1 MLVSVMHI
9 LKLMSNDKNSN
20 FRDFRNELLARLDV
34 VEVINSRV
42 PLKKAGKDFKA
53 CCPFHNEKTPSFTV
67 SRPKQFYHC
76 FGCGVSG
83 TAITFLMEFEH
94 LSFPEAVE
102 ELAGEAGL
110 EVPDTGPARSGDN
123 PTLPLLEI
131 LGETSRYYKDQLR
144 SHSDASTTIAYLKQR
159 GLTGEIAAQF
169 DLGYAPT
176 GWDNLSS
183 TAGNEEKLDLMVKAG
198 LISKRESGG
207 HYDRFRARVI
217 FPIHD
222 SKGRVI
228 AFGGRLLDEG
238 EPKYLNSPETPVFH
252 KGSELY
258 NLHRAR
264 SAIAQQQMSIV
275 VEGYMDVLALAQ
287 HGIDHCVATLGT
299 ATTATHLQRLFR
311 LAPSIVFCFDG
322 DRAGRDAARRALE
335 IALPLL
341 ESGRQVSFLF
351 LPDGED
357 PDSVVRDQGADRF
370 RVLIES
376 ATPLPDLL
384 FDTLLNQTDLT
395 RMDGKARLAT
405 LARPLVSRVPEG
417 PLREL
422 MQQRLSDLT
431 GVAPTG
437 PGGPPATPPTVPY
450 KRASARSKRL
460 SPMATAISVLVQHP
474 QLAAGL
480 DLPAAVVDTH
490 NDPGV
495 QLLAKVHG
503 LARENPQLTT
513 GSLIERFRGDEQQPT
528 LEKLASRNHLVD
540 DDGLEIFLAETFA
553 TLASQS
559 IDDAIAELL
568 RLASERELSE
578 IEKQQLGELYQQR
591 ESVRSDSTEA

>member
-1 MLVSVMHI
+1 MRGRI
-9 LKLMSNDKNSN
+9 PREFID
-20 FRDFRNELLARLDV
+20 ELLARLDV
-34 VEVINSRV
+34 VEVINRRV

-131 LGETSRYYKDQLR
+131 LGEASRYYKDQLR
-144 SHSDASTTIAYLKQR
+144 SHRDASTTIAYLKQR

-183 TAGNEEKLDLMVKAG
+183 TADNEEKLDLMVKAG

-222 SKGRVI
+222 NKGRVI

-264 SAIAQQQMSIV
+264 SAIAQQQLSIV

-299 ATTATHLQRLFR
+299 ATTTTHLQRLFR

-322 DRAGRDAARRALE
+322 DRAGRDAAGRALE

-357 PDSVVRDQGADRF
+357 PDSVIRDQGADTF
-370 RVLIES
+370 RTLIES

-431 GVAPTG
+431 GVAPNSL
-437 PGGPPATPPTVPY
+437 GGLATTPSTVPH

-460 SPMATAISVLVQHP
+460 SPLATAISVLVQRP

-480 DLPAAVVDTH
+480 DLPTAVVDTQD
-490 NDPGV
+490 DPGV
-495 QLLAKVHG
+495 QLLTKVHG

-513 GSLIERFRGDEQQPT
+513 ASLIERFRGDEQQPT

-540 DDGLEIFLAETFA
+540 DDGLEIFLAEILA

-559 IDDAIAELL
+559 IDDTIAELL
-568 RLASERELSE
+568 RLASDRELSG

-591 ESVRSDSTEA
+591 ESVRSDATED

>member
-1 MLVSVMHI
+1 MRGRI
-9 LKLMSNDKNSN
+9 PREFID
-20 FRDFRNELLARLDV
+20 ELLARLDV
-34 VEVINSRV
+34 VEVINRRV

-131 LGETSRYYKDQLR
+131 LGEASRYYKDQLR
-144 SHSDASTTIAYLKQR
+144 SHTDASTTIAYLKQR

-299 ATTATHLQRLFR
+299 ATTTTHLQRLFR

-322 DRAGRDAARRALE
+322 DRAGRDAAGRALE

-357 PDSVVRDQGADRF
+357 PDSVIRDQGADTF
-370 RVLIES
+370 RTLIES

-405 LARPLVSRVPEG
+405 LARPLISRVPEG

-431 GVAPTG
+431 GVAPSG
-437 PGGPPATPPTVPY
+437 LGGLATTPPTVPH
-450 KRASARSKRL
+450 KRASTRSKRL
-460 SPMATAISVLVQHP
+460 SPLATAISVLVQRP
-474 QLAAGL
+474 QLATGL
-480 DLPAAVVDTH
+480 DLPTAVVDTQD
-490 NDPGV
+490 DPGV
-495 QLLAKVHG
+495 QLLTKVHG

-513 GSLIERFRGDEQQPT
+513 ASLIERFRGDEQQPT

-540 DDGLEIFLAETFA
+540 DDGLEIFLAETLA

-559 IDDAIAELL
+559 IDDTIAELL
-568 RLASERELSE
+568 RLASDRELSG

-591 ESVRSDSTEA
+591 ESVRSDANED

>member
-1 MLVSVMHI
+1 MRGRI
-9 LKLMSNDKNSN
+9 PREFID
-20 FRDFRNELLARLDV
+20 ELLARLDV
-34 VEVINSRV
+34 VEVIDRRV

-159 GLTGEIAAQF
+159 GLTGEIAARF

-264 SAIAQQQMSIV
+264 SAIAQQQVSIV

-322 DRAGRDAARRALE
+322 DRAGRDAAGRALE
-335 IALPLL
+335 IALPSL

-357 PDSVVRDQGADRF
+357 PDSVVRDQGADTF
-370 RVLIES
+370 RALIES

-384 FDTLLNQTDLT
+384 FDTLLNQTDPT

-405 LARPLVSRVPEG
+405 LARPLISRVPEG

-431 GVAPTG
+431 GIA
-437 PGGPPATPPTVPY
+437 PGGLGGSPTTPATVPH
-450 KRASARSKRL
+450 KRSSARSKRL
-460 SPMATAISVLVQHP
+460 SPMATAISVLVQRP

-490 NDPGV
+490 DDPGV
-495 QLLAKVHG
+495 QLLTKVHG

-513 GSLIERFRGDEQQPT
+513 ASLIERFRGNEQQPT
-528 LEKLASRNHLVD
+528 LEKLASRNNLVD

-559 IDDAIAELL
+559 IDDRIAELL
-568 RLASERELSE
+568 HLASERELSE
-578 IEKQQLGELYQQR
+578 IEKHRLGELYQQR
-591 ESVRSDSTEA
+591 ESVRSDTTET

>member
-1 MLVSVMHI
+1 MRGRI
-9 LKLMSNDKNSN
+9 PREFID
-20 FRDFRNELLARLDV
+20 ELLARLDV
-34 VEVINSRV
+34 VEVINHRV

-131 LGETSRYYKDQLR
+131 LGEASRYYKDQLR

-183 TAGNEEKLDLMVKAG
+183 TADNEEKLDLMVKAG

-222 SKGRVI
+222 NKGRVI

-287 HGIDHCVATLGT
+287 HDIDNCVATLGT
-299 ATTATHLQRLFR
+299 ATTTTHLQRLFR

-322 DRAGRDAARRALE
+322 DRAGRDAAGRALE

-357 PDSVVRDQGADRF
+357 PDSVIRDQGADTF
-370 RVLIES
+370 RTLIES

-405 LARPLVSRVPEG
+405 LARPLISRVPEG

-431 GVAPTG
+431 GVAPSSLGELAT
-437 PGGPPATPPTVPY
+437 TPPTVPH

-460 SPMATAISVLVQHP
+460 SPLATAISVLVQRP
-474 QLAAGL
+474 QLATGL
-480 DLPAAVVDTH
+480 DLPTAVVDTQD
-490 NDPGV
+490 DPGV
-495 QLLAKVHG
+495 QLLTKVHG
-503 LARENPQLTT
+503 FARENPQLTT
-513 GSLIERFRGDEQQPT
+513 ASLIERFRGDEQQPT

-540 DDGLEIFLAETFA
+540 DDGLEIFLAETLA

-559 IDDAIAELL
+559 IDDTIAELL
-568 RLASERELSE
+568 RLASDRELSG

-591 ESVRSDSTEA
+591 ESVRSDANED

>member
-1 MLVSVMHI
+1 MRGRI
-9 LKLMSNDKNSN
+9 PREFID
-20 FRDFRNELLARLDV
+20 ELLARLDV
-34 VEVINSRV
+34 VEVIDRRV

-94 LSFPEAVE
+94 LSFPEAIE
-102 ELAGEAGL
+102 ELASEAGL

-131 LGETSRYYKDQLR
+131 LGEASRYYKDQLR

-222 SKGRVI
+222 NKGRVI

-322 DRAGRDAARRALE
+322 DRAGRDAAGRALE

-351 LPDGED
+351 LPEGED
-357 PDSVVRDQGADRF
+357 PDSVVRDQGADTF
-370 RVLIES
+370 RTLIES

-405 LARPLVSRVPEG
+405 LARPLISRVPEG

-431 GVAPTG
+431 GVAPSGLGELPTT
-437 PGGPPATPPTVPY
+437 PATVPH
-450 KRASARSKRL
+450 KRTSARSKRL
-460 SPMATAISVLVQHP
+460 SPLATAISVLVQRP

-480 DLPAAVVDTH
+480 ELPTTVVDTQD
-490 NDPGV
+490 DPGI
-495 QLLAKVHG
+495 QLLTKVHG
-503 LARENPQLTT
+503 LAQENPQLTT
-513 GSLIERFRGDEQQPT
+513 ASLIERFRGDEQQPT

-540 DDGLEIFLAETFA
+540 DDGLEVFLAEILA

-559 IDDAIAELL
+559 IDDAIADLL
-568 RLASERELSE
+568 HLASERELSE
-578 IEKQQLGELYQQR
+578 IEKQKLGELYQQR
-591 ESVRSDSTEA
+591 ESVRSDTTED

>member
-1 MLVSVMHI
+1 MRGRI
-9 LKLMSNDKNSN
+9 PREFID
-20 FRDFRNELLARLDV
+20 ELLARLDV
-34 VEVINSRV
+34 VEVIDRRV

-131 LGETSRYYKDQLR
+131 LGEASRYYKDQLR

-222 SKGRVI
+222 NKGRVI

-322 DRAGRDAARRALE
+322 DRAGRDAAGRALE

-351 LPDGED
+351 LPEGED
-357 PDSVVRDQGADRF
+357 PDSVVRDQGADTF
-370 RVLIES
+370 RTLIES

-431 GVAPTG
+431 GVTPSGLGGLPTT
-437 PGGPPATPPTVPY
+437 PATVPH

-460 SPMATAISVLVQHP
+460 SPLATAISVLVQRP
-474 QLAAGL
+474 QLAT
-480 DLPAAVVDTH
+480 DLNLPTTVVDTQD
-490 NDPGV
+490 DPGV
-495 QLLAKVHG
+495 QLLTKVHG

-513 GSLIERFRGDEQQPT
+513 ASLIERFRGDEQQPT

-540 DDGLEIFLAETFA
+540 DDGLEVFLAEILA

-559 IDDAIAELL
+559 IDDAIADLL
-568 RLASERELSE
+568 HLASERELSKT
-578 IEKQQLGELYQQR
+578 EKQQLGELYQQR
-591 ESVRSDSTEA
+591 ESVRSDTTED

>member
-1 MLVSVMHI
+1 MRGRI
-9 LKLMSNDKNSN
+9 PREFID
-20 FRDFRNELLARLDV
+20 ELLARLDV
-34 VEVINSRV
+34 VEVIDRRV

-131 LGETSRYYKDQLR
+131 LGEASRYYKDQLR
-144 SHSDASTTIAYLKQR
+144 SHRDASTTIAYLKQR

-183 TAGNEEKLDLMVKAG
+183 TADNEEKLDLMVKAG

-222 SKGRVI
+222 NKGRVI

-264 SAIAQQQMSIV
+264 SAIAQQQLSIV

-299 ATTATHLQRLFR
+299 ATTTTHLQRLFR

-322 DRAGRDAARRALE
+322 DRAGRDAAGRALE

-357 PDSVVRDQGADRF
+357 PDSVIRDQGADTF
-370 RVLIES
+370 RTLIES

-431 GVAPTG
+431 GVAPSG
-437 PGGPPATPPTVPY
+437 LGGLPTTPPTVPH

-460 SPMATAISVLVQHP
+460 SPLATAISVLVQRP

-480 DLPAAVVDTH
+480 DLPTAVVDTQD
-490 NDPGV
+490 DPGV
-495 QLLAKVHG
+495 QLLTKVHG

-513 GSLIERFRGDEQQPT
+513 ASLIERFRGDEQQPT

-540 DDGLEIFLAETFA
+540 DDGLEIFLAETLA

-559 IDDAIAELL
+559 IDDTIAELL
-568 RLASERELSE
+568 RLASERELSG

-591 ESVRSDSTEA
+591 ESVRSDATED

>member
-1 MLVSVMHI
+1 MRGRI
-9 LKLMSNDKNSN
+9 PREFID
-20 FRDFRNELLARLDV
+20 ELLARLDV
-34 VEVINSRV
+34 VEVINRRV

-131 LGETSRYYKDQLR
+131 LGEASRYYKDQLR
-144 SHSDASTTIAYLKQR
+144 SHRDASTTIAYLKQR

-299 ATTATHLQRLFR
+299 ATTTTHLQRLFR

-322 DRAGRDAARRALE
+322 DRAGRDAAGRALE

-357 PDSVVRDQGADRF
+357 PDSVIRDQGADTF
-370 RVLIES
+370 RTLIDS

-405 LARPLVSRVPEG
+405 LARPLISRVPEG

-431 GVAPTG
+431 GVAPSG
-437 PGGPPATPPTVPY
+437 LGGLATTPPTVPH

-460 SPMATAISVLVQHP
+460 SPLATAISVLVQRP
-474 QLAAGL
+474 QLATGL
-480 DLPAAVVDTH
+480 DLPTAVVDTQD
-490 NDPGV
+490 DPGV
-495 QLLAKVHG
+495 QLLTKVHG
-503 LARENPQLTT
+503 FARENPQLTT
-513 GSLIERFRGDEQQPT
+513 ASLIERFRGDEQQPT

-540 DDGLEIFLAETFA
+540 DDGLEIFLAETLA

-559 IDDAIAELL
+559 IDDTIAELL
-568 RLASERELSE
+568 RLASERELSG

-591 ESVRSDSTEA
+591 ESVRSDANED

>member
-1 MLVSVMHI
+1 MRGRI
-9 LKLMSNDKNSN
+9 PREFID
-20 FRDFRNELLARLDV
+20 ELLARLDV
-34 VEVINSRV
+34 VEVINHRV

-94 LSFPEAVE
+94 LNFPEAVE

-123 PTLPLLEI
+123 PTLPLLET
-131 LGETSRYYKDQLR
+131 LGEASRYYKDQLR
-144 SHSDASTTIAYLKQR
+144 SHTDASTTIAYLKQR

-222 SKGRVI
+222 NKGRVI
-228 AFGGRLLDEG
+228 AFGGRLLDKG

-299 ATTATHLQRLFR
+299 ATTTTHLQRLFR

-322 DRAGRDAARRALE
+322 DRAGRDAAGRALE

-357 PDSVVRDQGADRF
+357 PDSVIRDQGADTF
-370 RVLIES
+370 RTLIES

-405 LARPLVSRVPEG
+405 LARPLISRVPEG

-431 GVAPTG
+431 GVAPSGLGELAT
-437 PGGPPATPPTVPY
+437 TPPTVPH

-460 SPMATAISVLVQHP
+460 SPLATAISVLVQRP
-474 QLAAGL
+474 QLATGL
-480 DLPAAVVDTH
+480 DLPTAVVDTQD
-490 NDPGV
+490 DPGV
-495 QLLAKVHG
+495 QLLTKVHG
-503 LARENPQLTT
+503 FARENPQLTT
-513 GSLIERFRGDEQQPT
+513 ASLIERFRGDEQQPT

-540 DDGLEIFLAETFA
+540 DDGLEIFLAETLA

-559 IDDAIAELL
+559 IDDTIAELL
-568 RLASERELSE
+568 RLASERELSG

-591 ESVRSDSTEA
+591 ESVRSDANED

>member
-1 MLVSVMHI
+1 MRGRI
-9 LKLMSNDKNSN
+9 PREFID
-20 FRDFRNELLARLDV
+20 ELLARLDV
-34 VEVINSRV
+34 VEVINRRV

-131 LGETSRYYKDQLR
+131 LGEASRYYKDQLR
-144 SHSDASTTIAYLKQR
+144 SHTDASTTIAYLKQR

-238 EPKYLNSPETPVFH
+238 EPKYLNSPETPLFH

-299 ATTATHLQRLFR
+299 ATTTTHLQRLFR

-322 DRAGRDAARRALE
+322 DRAGRDAAGRALE

-357 PDSVVRDQGADRF
+357 PDSVIRDQGADTF
-370 RVLIES
+370 RTLIDS

-405 LARPLVSRVPEG
+405 LARPLISRVPEG

-431 GVAPTG
+431 GVAPSG
-437 PGGPPATPPTVPY
+437 LGGLATTPPTVPH

-460 SPMATAISVLVQHP
+460 SPLATAISVLVQRP
-474 QLAAGL
+474 QLATGL
-480 DLPAAVVDTH
+480 DLPTAVVDTQD
-490 NDPGV
+490 DPGV
-495 QLLAKVHG
+495 QLLTKVHG

-513 GSLIERFRGDEQQPT
+513 ASLIERFRGDEQQPT

-540 DDGLEIFLAETFA
+540 DDGLEIFLAETLA

-559 IDDAIAELL
+559 IDDTIAELL
-568 RLASERELSE
+568 RLASDRELSG

-591 ESVRSDSTEA
+591 ESVRSDANED

>member
-1 MLVSVMHI
+1 MRGRI
-9 LKLMSNDKNSN
+9 PREFID
-20 FRDFRNELLARLDV
+20 ELLARLDV
-34 VEVINSRV
+34 VEVIDRRV

-131 LGETSRYYKDQLR
+131 LGEASRYYKDQLR
-144 SHSDASTTIAYLKQR
+144 SHRDASTTIAYLKQR

-222 SKGRVI
+222 NKGRVI

-322 DRAGRDAARRALE
+322 DRAGRDAAGRALE

-357 PDSVVRDQGADRF
+357 PDSVIRDQGADTF
-370 RVLIES
+370 RTLIES

-405 LARPLVSRVPEG
+405 LARPLISRVPEG

-431 GVAPTG
+431 GVAPSG
-437 PGGPPATPPTVPY
+437 LGGLPTTPATVPH

-460 SPMATAISVLVQHP
+460 SPLATAISVLVQRP
-474 QLAAGL
+474 QLATGL
-480 DLPAAVVDTH
+480 DLPTAIVDTQD
-490 NDPGV
+490 DPGV
-495 QLLAKVHG
+495 QLLTKVHG

-513 GSLIERFRGDEQQPT
+513 ASLIERFRGDEQQPT

-540 DDGLEIFLAETFA
+540 DDGLEIFLAETLA

-559 IDDAIAELL
+559 IDDTIAELL
-568 RLASERELSE
+568 RLASERELSG

-591 ESVRSDSTEA
+591 ESVRSDANED

>member
-1 MLVSVMHI
+1 MRGRI
-9 LKLMSNDKNSN
+9 PREFID
-20 FRDFRNELLARLDV
+20 ELLARLDV
-34 VEVINSRV
+34 VEVINHRV

-131 LGETSRYYKDQLR
+131 LGEASRYYKDQLR
-144 SHSDASTTIAYLKQR
+144 SHTDASTTIAYLKQR

-222 SKGRVI
+222 NKGRVI
-228 AFGGRLLDEG
+228 AFGGRLLDKG

-299 ATTATHLQRLFR
+299 ATTTTHLQRLFR

-322 DRAGRDAARRALE
+322 DRAGRDAAGRALE

-357 PDSVVRDQGADRF
+357 PDSVIRDQGADTF
-370 RVLIES
+370 RTLIDS

-405 LARPLVSRVPEG
+405 LARPLISRVPEG

-431 GVAPTG
+431 GVAPSG
-437 PGGPPATPPTVPY
+437 LGGLATTPPTVPH
-450 KRASARSKRL
+450 KRASTRSKRL
-460 SPMATAISVLVQHP
+460 SPLATAISVLVQRP
-474 QLAAGL
+474 QLATGL
-480 DLPAAVVDTH
+480 DLPTAVVDTQD
-490 NDPGV
+490 DPGV
-495 QLLAKVHG
+495 QLLTKVHG
-503 LARENPQLTT
+503 VARENPQLTT
-513 GSLIERFRGDEQQPT
+513 ASLIERFRGDEQQPT

-540 DDGLEIFLAETFA
+540 DDGLEIFLAETLA

-559 IDDAIAELL
+559 IDDTIAELL
-568 RLASERELSE
+568 RLASERELSG

-591 ESVRSDSTEA
+591 ESVRSDANED

>member
-1 MLVSVMHI
+1 MRGRI
-9 LKLMSNDKNSN
+9 PREFID
-20 FRDFRNELLARLDV
+20 ELLARLDV
-34 VEVINSRV
+34 VEVIDRRV

-159 GLTGEIAAQF
+159 GLTGEIAARF

-264 SAIAQQQMSIV
+264 SAIAQQQVSIV

-322 DRAGRDAARRALE
+322 DRAGRDAAGRALE
-335 IALPLL
+335 IALPSL
-341 ESGRQVSFLF
+341 ERGRQVSFLF

-357 PDSVVRDQGADRF
+357 PDSVVRDQGADTF
-370 RVLIES
+370 RALIES

-384 FDTLLNQTDLT
+384 FDTLLNQTDPT

-405 LARPLVSRVPEG
+405 LARPLISRVPEG

-431 GVAPTG
+431 GIA
-437 PGGPPATPPTVPY
+437 PGGLGGSPATPATVPH
-450 KRASARSKRL
+450 KRSSARSKRL
-460 SPMATAISVLVQHP
+460 SPMATAISVLVQRP

-490 NDPGV
+490 DDPGV
-495 QLLAKVHG
+495 QLLTKVHG

-513 GSLIERFRGDEQQPT
+513 ASLIERFRGNEQQPT

-559 IDDAIAELL
+559 IDDRIAELL
-568 RLASERELSE
+568 HLASERELSE
-578 IEKQQLGELYQQR
+578 IEKHRLGELYQQR
-591 ESVRSDSTEA
+591 ESVRSDTTED

>member
-1 MLVSVMHI
+1 MRGRI
-9 LKLMSNDKNSN
+9 PREFID
-20 FRDFRNELLARLDV
+20 ELLARLDV
-34 VEVINSRV
+34 VEVIDRRV

-131 LGETSRYYKDQLR
+131 LGEASRYYKDQLR
-144 SHSDASTTIAYLKQR
+144 SHRDASTTIAYLKQR

-183 TAGNEEKLDLMVKAG
+183 TADNEEKLDLMVKAG

-222 SKGRVI
+222 NKGRVI

-299 ATTATHLQRLFR
+299 ATTTTHLQRLFR

-322 DRAGRDAARRALE
+322 DRAGRDAAGRALE

-357 PDSVVRDQGADRF
+357 PDSVIRDQGADTF
-370 RVLIES
+370 RTLIES

-431 GVAPTG
+431 GVAPSG
-437 PGGPPATPPTVPY
+437 LGGLPTTPATVPH

-460 SPMATAISVLVQHP
+460 SPLATAISVLVQRP
-474 QLAAGL
+474 QLATGL
-480 DLPAAVVDTH
+480 DLPTAVVDTQD
-490 NDPGV
+490 DPGV
-495 QLLAKVHG
+495 QLLTKVHG

-513 GSLIERFRGDEQQPT
+513 ASLIERFRGDEQQPT

-540 DDGLEIFLAETFA
+540 DDGLEIFLAETLA

-559 IDDAIAELL
+559 IDDTIAELL
-568 RLASERELSE
+568 RLASERELSG

-591 ESVRSDSTEA
+591 ESVRSDATED

>member
-1 MLVSVMHI
+1 MRGRI
-9 LKLMSNDKNSN
+9 PREFID
-20 FRDFRNELLARLDV
+20 ELLARLDV
-34 VEVINSRV
+34 VEVINHRV

-131 LGETSRYYKDQLR
+131 LGEASRYYKDQLR
-144 SHSDASTTIAYLKQR
+144 SHTDASTTIAYLKQR

-222 SKGRVI
+222 NKGRVI
-228 AFGGRLLDEG
+228 AFGGRLLDKG

-299 ATTATHLQRLFR
+299 ATTTTHLQRLFR

-322 DRAGRDAARRALE
+322 DRAGRDAAGRALE

-357 PDSVVRDQGADRF
+357 PDSVIRDQGADTF
-370 RVLIES
+370 RTLIES

-405 LARPLVSRVPEG
+405 LARPLISRVPEG

-431 GVAPTG
+431 GVAPSSLGELAT
-437 PGGPPATPPTVPY
+437 TPPTVPH

-460 SPMATAISVLVQHP
+460 SPLATAISVLVQRP
-474 QLAAGL
+474 QLATGL
-480 DLPAAVVDTH
+480 DLPTAIVDTRD
-490 NDPGV
+490 DPGV
-495 QLLAKVHG
+495 QLLTKVHG

-513 GSLIERFRGDEQQPT
+513 ASLIERFRGDEQQPT

-540 DDGLEIFLAETFA
+540 DDGLEIFLAETLA

-559 IDDAIAELL
+559 IDDTIAELL
-568 RLASERELSE
+568 RLASERELSG

-591 ESVRSDSTEA
+591 ESVRSDANED

>member
-1 MLVSVMHI
+1 MRGRI
-9 LKLMSNDKNSN
+9 PREFID
-20 FRDFRNELLARLDV
+20 ELLARLDV
-34 VEVINSRV
+34 VEVIDRRV

-131 LGETSRYYKDQLR
+131 LGEASRYYKDQLR
-144 SHSDASTTIAYLKQR
+144 SHRDASTTIAYLKQR

-183 TAGNEEKLDLMVKAG
+183 TADNEEKLDLMVKAG

-222 SKGRVI
+222 NKGRVI

-322 DRAGRDAARRALE
+322 DRAGRDAAGRALE

-357 PDSVVRDQGADRF
+357 PDSVIRDQGADTF
-370 RVLIES
+370 RTLIES

-405 LARPLVSRVPEG
+405 LARPLVSRIPEG

-431 GVAPTG
+431 GVAPSG
-437 PGGPPATPPTVPY
+437 LGGLATTPPTVPH

-460 SPMATAISVLVQHP
+460 SPLATAISVLVQRP
-474 QLAAGL
+474 QLATGL
-480 DLPAAVVDTH
+480 DLPTAVVDTQD
-490 NDPGV
+490 DPGV
-495 QLLAKVHG
+495 QLLTKVHG

-513 GSLIERFRGDEQQPT
+513 ASLIERFRGDEQQPT

-540 DDGLEIFLAETFA
+540 DDGLEVYLAETLA

-559 IDDAIAELL
+559 IDDTIAELL
-568 RLASERELSE
+568 RLASERELSG

-591 ESVRSDSTEA
+591 ESVRSDATED

>member
-1 MLVSVMHI
+1 MRGRI
-9 LKLMSNDKNSN
+9 PREFID
-20 FRDFRNELLARLDV
+20 ELLARLDV
-34 VEVINSRV
+34 VEVINHRV

-131 LGETSRYYKDQLR
+131 LGEASRYYKDQLR
-144 SHSDASTTIAYLKQR
+144 SHTDASTTIAYLKQR

-222 SKGRVI
+222 NKGRVI
-228 AFGGRLLDEG
+228 AFGGRLLDKG

-299 ATTATHLQRLFR
+299 ATTTTHLQRLFR

-322 DRAGRDAARRALE
+322 DRAGRDAAGRALE

-357 PDSVVRDQGADRF
+357 PDSVIRDQGADTF
-370 RVLIES
+370 RTLIDS

-405 LARPLVSRVPEG
+405 LARPLISRVPEG

-431 GVAPTG
+431 GVAPSG
-437 PGGPPATPPTVPY
+437 LGGLATTPPTVPH

-460 SPMATAISVLVQHP
+460 SPLATAISVLVQRP
-474 QLAAGL
+474 QLATGL
-480 DLPAAVVDTH
+480 DLPTAVVDTQD
-490 NDPGV
+490 DPGV
-495 QLLAKVHG
+495 QLLTKVHG
-503 LARENPQLTT
+503 FARENPQLTT
-513 GSLIERFRGDEQQPT
+513 ASLIERFRGDEQQPT

-540 DDGLEIFLAETFA
+540 DDGLEIFLAETLA

-559 IDDAIAELL
+559 IDDTIAELL
-568 RLASERELSE
+568 RLASDRELSG

-591 ESVRSDSTEA
+591 ESVRSDANED

>member
-1 MLVSVMHI
+1 MRGRI
-9 LKLMSNDKNSN
+9 PREFID
-20 FRDFRNELLARLDV
+20 ELLARLDV
-34 VEVINSRV
+34 VEVIDRRV

-159 GLTGEIAAQF
+159 GLTGEIAARF

-264 SAIAQQQMSIV
+264 SAIAQQQVSIV

-322 DRAGRDAARRALE
+322 DRAGRDAAGRALE
-335 IALPLL
+335 IALPSL

-357 PDSVVRDQGADRF
+357 PDSVVRDQGADTF
-370 RVLIES
+370 RALIES

-384 FDTLLNQTDLT
+384 FDTLLNQTDPT

-405 LARPLVSRVPEG
+405 LARPLISRVPEG

-431 GVAPTG
+431 GIA
-437 PGGPPATPPTVPY
+437 PGGLGGSPTTPATVPH
-450 KRASARSKRL
+450 KRSSARSKRL
-460 SPMATAISVLVQHP
+460 SPLATAISILVQRP

-490 NDPGV
+490 DDPGV
-495 QLLAKVHG
+495 QLLTKVHG

-513 GSLIERFRGDEQQPT
+513 ASLIERFRGNEQQPT

-559 IDDAIAELL
+559 IDDRIAELL
-568 RLASERELSE
+568 HLASERELSE
-578 IEKQQLGELYQQR
+578 IEKHRLGELYQQR
-591 ESVRSDSTEA
+591 ESVRSDTTET

>member
-1 MLVSVMHI
+1 MRGRI
-9 LKLMSNDKNSN
+9 PREFID
-20 FRDFRNELLARLDV
+20 ELLARLDV
-34 VEVINSRV
+34 VEVIDRRV

-131 LGETSRYYKDQLR
+131 LGEASRYYKDQLR
-144 SHSDASTTIAYLKQR
+144 SHRDASTTIAYLKQR

-183 TAGNEEKLDLMVKAG
+183 TADNEEKLDLMVKAG

-222 SKGRVI
+222 NKGRVI

-264 SAIAQQQMSIV
+264 SAIAQQQLSIV

-299 ATTATHLQRLFR
+299 ATTTTHLQRLFR

-322 DRAGRDAARRALE
+322 DRAGRDAAGRAME

-357 PDSVVRDQGADRF
+357 PDSVIRDQGADTF
-370 RVLIES
+370 RTLIES

-384 FDTLLNQTDLT
+384 FDTLLNQTALT

-405 LARPLVSRVPEG
+405 LARPLISRVPEG

-431 GVAPTG
+431 GVAPSG
-437 PGGPPATPPTVPY
+437 LGGLPTTPPTVPH

-460 SPMATAISVLVQHP
+460 SPLATAISVLVQRP

-480 DLPAAVVDTH
+480 DLPTAVVDTQD
-490 NDPGV
+490 DPGV
-495 QLLAKVHG
+495 QLLTKVHG

-513 GSLIERFRGDEQQPT
+513 ASLIEQFRGDEQQPT

-540 DDGLEIFLAETFA
+540 DDGLEIFLAEILA

-559 IDDAIAELL
+559 IDDTFAELL
-568 RLASERELSE
+568 RLASERELSG

-591 ESVRSDSTEA
+591 ESVRSNATED

>member
-1 MLVSVMHI
+1 MRGRI
-9 LKLMSNDKNSN
+9 PREFID
-20 FRDFRNELLARLDV
+20 ELLARLDV
-34 VEVINSRV
+34 VEVIDRRV

-131 LGETSRYYKDQLR
+131 LGEASRYYKDQLR

-222 SKGRVI
+222 NKGRVI

-322 DRAGRDAARRALE
+322 DRAGRDAAGRALE

-351 LPDGED
+351 LPEGED
-357 PDSVVRDQGADRF
+357 PDSVVRDQGADTF
-370 RVLIES
+370 RSLIES

-405 LARPLVSRVPEG
+405 LARPLLSRIPEG

-431 GVAPTG
+431 GVTPSGLGGLPTT
-437 PGGPPATPPTVPY
+437 PATVPH

-460 SPMATAISVLVQHP
+460 SPLATAISVLVQRP

-480 DLPAAVVDTH
+480 DLPATVVETQD
-490 NDPGV
+490 DPGV
-495 QLLAKVHG
+495 QLLTKVHG

-513 GSLIERFRGDEQQPT
+513 ASLIERFRGDEQQPT

-540 DDGLEIFLAETFA
+540 DDGLEVFLAEILA

-559 IDDAIAELL
+559 IDDAIADLL
-568 RLASERELSE
+568 HLASERELSE

-591 ESVRSDSTEA
+591 ESVRSDTTED

>member
-1 MLVSVMHI
+1 MRGRI
-9 LKLMSNDKNSN
+9 PREFID
-20 FRDFRNELLARLDV
+20 ELLARLDV
-34 VEVINSRV
+34 VEVINRRV

-131 LGETSRYYKDQLR
+131 LGEASRYYKDQLR

-183 TAGNEEKLDLMVKAG
+183 TADNEEKLDLMVKAG

-299 ATTATHLQRLFR
+299 ATTTTHLQRLFR

-322 DRAGRDAARRALE
+322 DRAGRDAAGRALE

-357 PDSVVRDQGADRF
+357 PDSVIRDQGADTF
-370 RVLIES
+370 RTLIES

-405 LARPLVSRVPEG
+405 LARPLISRVPEG

-431 GVAPTG
+431 GVAPSG
-437 PGGPPATPPTVPY
+437 LGGLPTTPPTVPH

-460 SPMATAISVLVQHP
+460 SPLATAISVLVQRP
-474 QLAAGL
+474 QLATGL
-480 DLPAAVVDTH
+480 DLPTAVVDTQD
-490 NDPGV
+490 DPGV
-495 QLLAKVHG
+495 QLLTKVHG

-513 GSLIERFRGDEQQPT
+513 ASLIERFRGDEQQPT

-540 DDGLEIFLAETFA
+540 DDGLEIFLAETLA

-559 IDDAIAELL
+559 IDDTIAELL
-568 RLASERELSE
+568 RLASERELSG

-591 ESVRSDSTEA
+591 ESVRSDANED